1 MSVCVSQWA
10 SERASKYWV
19 NEKMNEWMNEW
30 MNERMTTV
38 LANHRSQAQGPEEF
52 RVNK

>member
-1 MSVCVSQWA
+1 MSVCVWV
-10 SERASKYWV
+10 SEQA
-19 NEKMNEWMNEW
+19 NERVSIEWMKKWMNEW